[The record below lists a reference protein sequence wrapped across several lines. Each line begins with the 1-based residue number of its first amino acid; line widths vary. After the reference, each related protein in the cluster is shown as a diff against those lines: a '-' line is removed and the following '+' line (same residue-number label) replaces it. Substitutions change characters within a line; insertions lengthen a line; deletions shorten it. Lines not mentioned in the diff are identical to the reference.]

1 MNKIEFLSKEDYNF
15 YNSFLESLSNFA
27 DPEYPGKRWIDENG
41 SECYAEFSE
50 MYMDFDMFCEAIL
63 TWPQLS
69 KNQRKDLQKF
79 YEMLEDYEDY
89 LPDRRKTDEEIRRDP
104 EWDKIRKIAQQLY
117 EDLKNVELVTK

>member
-1 MNKIEFLSKEDYNF
+1 MKTLVSLSSEDLSYYLGFLS
-15 YNSFLESLSNFA
+15 SLSDIAN
-27 DPEYPGKRWIDENG
+27 PEFPGKSWIDENG

-63 TWPQLS
+63 TWPELS

-89 LPDRRKTDEEIRRDP
+89 LPGRRKTDDEIRRDP
-104 EWDKIRKIAQQLY
+104 KWDKIRRFADQLY
-117 EDLKNVELVTK
+117 EDLKNFKIVK